1 MNNFTPRAQQV
12 LNLAKREAERLHHEY
27 INVEHLLLGMLR
39 LGQGVA
45 ISVMENAG
53 IDLRRLARHLNEII
67 QPGNAV
73 GKEGNLPHTPRIK
86 RLIVTAGTEARAL
99 KHTYVGTEHLLL
111 AMLKDDDGV
120 ARRALDEAGLTYE
133 EARKRVLEEIDPKFE
148 GDNGALADMIGGND
162 DDDKP
167 ERSRRDDDDDDDD
180 DDVNAFL
187 HGSSKND
194 KEGKDDKDDKEG
206 NGRISR
212 RNRMPALTAFGR
224 DLTARAAKGEMDP
237 VIGREKELERVIQI
251 LCRRTKNNP
260 VLLGEAGVGK
270 TAIVEGLAQ
279 RIVAGDVPDFLLDKR
294 IISLDLALMIAG
306 TKYRG
311 QFEERI
317 KAVMDEISKAH
328 NIILFIDE
336 MHTLIGAGSAEGTMD
351 ASNIIKPALS
361 RGELQTIGA
370 TTLNE
375 YRRHIEKDA
384 AFERRFQQVQVG
396 EPSVEDTVQI
406 LRGIAPRYEEH
417 HHVHYTEEALRA
429 AANLSKR
436 YLADRFLPDKAI
448 DVMDEA
454 GSVLR
459 VARMMRPE
467 HLKELDKQR
476 RDLEEQKKAAVAEQ
490 LFEKAADLRDAMA
503 ALKERRDEELK
514 KWRDGLEQVRQEV
527 TEDSIM
533 NVLSRWTG
541 IPLAR
546 MEEKE
551 AEKLLRMEDELKS
564 KVIGQGLACSAIARA
579 LRRSRADIK
588 DPNRPIGSFLFMGPT
603 GVGKTY
609 LARNLAEIMFGTAE
623 ALIQVDMSEYMEK
636 YSTSRIL
643 GASPGY
649 VGYEEGGQLTEKVRR
664 RPYAVVLFDE
674 VEKAHPDVMNLLLQ
688 VLEEGFLTDS
698 MGRKVNFRNT
708 IIILTSNIGASLAN
722 SRGRMGFSAVGD
734 EEADYES
741 LKERITEAAKRH
753 FRPEFI
759 NRFDELVVFRM
770 LERPDLAQIVQLEAG
785 KLIDRLRKNKQ
796 IELTL
801 APELI
806 SMLVDRGYDQ
816 QYGARPMRRV
826 IERMLEDPIA
836 EAILRGTLCPNT
848 SAVAYPEEGTGKIAF
863 RPLSPE
869 PPTPPAPADDVE
881 PTPPA
886 PEPPAK
892 PAARKPRTR
901 KKPAAPSEQDAPKPA
916 PRRRKKGSE

>member
-1 MNNFTPRAQQV
+1 MNNYTPRAQHV
-12 LNLAKREAERLHHEY
+12 LSLAAREADRCHHDY
-27 INVEHLLLGMLR
+27 INSEHLLLAMLR
-39 LGQGVA
+39 LGHGGAVT
-45 ISVMENAG
+45 VMESAG
-53 IDLRRLARHLNEII
+53 IDLRQLNKDLRDLIV
-67 QPGNAV
+67 PGAAT
-73 GKEGNLPHTPRIK
+73 GRSEGTQPHTPRVK
-86 RLIVTAGTEARAL
+86 KLIVTAGTEAREMQHAF
-99 KHTYVGTEHLLL
+99 VGTEHFLL
-111 AMLKDDDGV
+111 AMLKDEDGLPFRV
-120 ARRALDEAGLTYE
+120 LKKFGLTYE
-133 EARKRVLEEIDPKFE
+133 KARTIVIEDISPGNEADDSNVGNMLNRDDPAQ
-148 GDNGALADMIGGND
+148 NHQD

-167 ERSRRDDDDDDDD
+167 ADDNNQPDDDDDDDEE
-180 DDVNAFL
+180 DVNSFL
-187 HGSSKND
+187 HN
-194 KEGKDDKDDKEG
+194 
-206 NGRISR
+206 NR
-212 RNRMPALTAFGR
+212 RNMRSPRRTHLPALTAFGR
-224 DLTARAAKGEMDP
+224 DLNASASKGQMDP
-237 VIGREKELERVIQI
+237 VIGRDKELERVIQI

-294 IISLDLALMIAG
+294 IISLDLPLMVAG

-317 KAVMDEISKAH
+317 KAVMDEIRRD
-328 NIILFIDE
+328 NNVILFIDE

-351 ASNIIKPALS
+351 ASNILKPALS

-370 TTLNE
+370 TTVKE
-375 YRRHIEKDA
+375 YRRRIEKDA
-384 AFERRFQQVQVG
+384 ALERRFQQVQVG

-429 AANLSKR
+429 AASLTKR

-448 DVMDEA
+448 DVLDEA
-454 GSVLR
+454 GSMLR
-459 VARMMRPE
+459 AKRMMRPP
-467 HLKELDKQR
+467 HLKELEQQR
-476 RDLEEQKKAAVAEQ
+476 LELEQQKKAAVADQ
-490 LFEKAADLRDAMA
+490 LFEQAATLRDTMA
-503 ALKERRDEELK
+503 ELKNRQDTELK
-514 KWRDGLEQVRQEV
+514 KWRASQESVCQEV
-527 TEDSIM
+527 TADGIM
-533 NVLSRWTG
+533 SVLSRWTG

-551 AEKLLRMEDELKS
+551 AEKLLRMEEELKS

-588 DPNRPIGSFLFMGPT
+588 DPNRPIGSFLFMGST

-609 LARNLAEIMFGTAE
+609 LARNLAEIMFGTPE

-636 YSTSRIL
+636 HSTSRIL

-722 SRGRMGFSAVGD
+722 TRSRMGFSDGGD

-770 LERPDLAQIVQLEAG
+770 LERPDLEQIVHLEAG

-848 SAVAYPEEGTGKIAF
+848 TAIAYPEEGTGKIAF
-863 RPLSPE
+863 RTLPPE
-869 PPTPPAPADDVE
+869 PPA
-881 PTPPA
+881 PPA
-886 PEPPAK
+886 PEPTDK
-892 PAARKPRTR
+892 PAPRKPRTR
-901 KKPAAPSEQDAPKPA
+901 KKPAAPAEQDAPKPA
-916 PRRRKKGSE
+916 TRRRKKDSE